1 MAATA
6 TAGDDAAVTAP
17 SAPPPAIRP
26 NGLVLFAALV
36 VVVFGLQATR
46 AWLLPICFS
55 LLLAV
60 LGEVP
65 LRWLQHRRVPRPLA
79 ALLSFVAFAA
89 VAWLLLRTLVR
100 ALADFGARL
109 PEYEVQLQ
117 HYLDGAVRW
126 LGSIGV
132 DVDTGVLL
140 TSIEPRAWLG
150 FLQQSLGGAFSFSSA
165 VLLVVIAVAFTLWEG
180 DYLRERLRRAY
191 GPAWDESR
199 AVAMVGDLQRYLGVK
214 TVTSAL
220 TGLSIYLLNLLLGV
234 ESALLW
240 GLCAFVLNY
249 IPIIGSI
256 VAAVPAVL
264 LSLAAPELG
273 WRIALPLAIGYV
285 IVNNAI
291 SNLLEPV
298 LMGRQFGLP
307 ALSVLLSLVF
317 WGQVWGAGGMFL
329 AVPLTIV
336 IGTIVGGK
344 DDLPLVRALIGRT
357 PGA

>member
-1 MAATA
+1 MP
-6 TAGDDAAVTAP
+6 AP
-17 SAPPPAIRP
+17 SAPPPAVRA
-26 NGLVLFAALV
+26 NGLLSFAALV

-46 AWLLPICFS
+46 AWLLPICFA

-65 LRWLQHRRVPRPLA
+65 LRWLQRRGLPRPLA
-79 ALLSFVAFAA
+79 ALLAFGAFAG
-89 VAWLLLRTLVR
+89 VSWLLLRTLVR

-109 PEYEVQLQ
+109 PLYEARLQ
-117 HYLDGAVRW
+117 EHVDGVVGW
-126 LGSIGV
+126 LSSLGLQ
-132 DVDTGVLL
+132 VDTPDLL
-140 TSIEPRAWLG
+140 ASIEPRAWLG
-150 FLQQSLGGAFSFSSA
+150 FLQQSVGGAFSFFSA
-165 VLLVVIAVAFTLWEG
+165 LLLVAIAVAFTLWEG
-180 DYLRERLRRAY
+180 DRLRERLRRAY
-191 GPAWDESR
+191 GDTWNETR
-199 AVAMVGDLQRYLGVK
+199 AAAMVGDLQRYLGVK

-220 TGLSIYLLNLLLGV
+220 TGIAVYLLNLLFGV

-256 VAAVPAVL
+256 VAAIPAVL
-264 LSLAAPELG
+264 LALAAPELG

-307 ALSVLLSLVF
+307 ALSVLLSLAF
-317 WGQVWGAGGMFL
+317 CGSVWGAGGMFL
-329 AVPLTIV
+329 AVPLAIV
-336 IGTIVGGK
+336 TGTIVGAR
-344 DDLPLVRALIGRT
+344 DDLPLLRALLGR
-357 PGA
+357 